1 MSFRITGLPSEHF
14 DHLFRLSDQ
23 ELVARGVVRR
33 PADGRTPGYPCR
45 ISLTDAREDD
55 ELLLVNYEHQPG
67 HSPYRCASRFMSGRA
82 RTPMMP
88 SIRSRSNYGYASS
101 RFARSTRTR

>member
-1 MSFRITGLPSEHF
+1 
-14 DHLFRLSDQ
+14 
-23 ELVARGVVRR
+23 
-33 PADGRTPGYPCR
+33 
-45 ISLTDAREDD
+45 
-55 ELLLVNYEHQPG
+55 
-67 HSPYRCASRFMSGRA
+67 MSGRA